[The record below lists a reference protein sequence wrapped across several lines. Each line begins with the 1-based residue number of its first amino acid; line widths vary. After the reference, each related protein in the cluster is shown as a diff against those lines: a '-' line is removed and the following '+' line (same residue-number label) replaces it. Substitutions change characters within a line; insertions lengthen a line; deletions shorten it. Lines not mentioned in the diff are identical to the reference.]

1 MNDSKIQINRRL
13 IGKTIKVLDSD
24 FEWVGEVVDVKD
36 ADTFI
41 VSNGES
47 LVSVDIF
54 NVRSVD

>member
-1 MNDSKIQINRRL
+1 MNDAKIQVNKRL

-36 ADTFI
+36 EDTFL
-41 VSNGES
+41 VSNGET

-54 NVRSVD
+54 NIRSVD

>member
-36 ADTFI
+36 EDTFI

-54 NVRSVD
+54 NIRSVD